1 MRNKKTSLAL
11 FILLII
17 VLAIIPVI
25 FTLSKLG
32 VFSVNKTAK
41 TESTA
46 TITAD
51 TLVCVADADYYPY
64 SFINEAGNPDGMDA
78 DIAIELGNRL
88 GKKAK
93 LELYDWE
100 TCKEIMKNG
109 QADLILGLNLPNT
122 NSEVKMDYGSY
133 HDSLISDILNDE
145 YEEMEPYVYAA
156 GALPSI
162 GASLQNPILCAQIEQ
177 TAKEMF
183 DDGTIPKLYNKWIGI
198 NIENNSF
205 EAVILNYAPF
215 YVVYSILSIILIAL
229 YIFCYLLSRR
239 RLRTEESRR
248 KDELHK
254 ASLAR
259 AIEMADSANEA
270 KTNFLFNMSH
280 DIRTPMN
287 AIIGYTVMARKYID
301 SKDKVTDCLDKI
313 DVSGQQ
319 LLSLVNQV
327 LDMSKIESGKMAIE
341 ETPADLIE
349 RASALLMIVEAS
361 AKAKGITL
369 EGKIKNIRNKDI
381 LTDTPRVNQVFI
393 NILGNAIKYT
403 PEGGKIIYTA
413 EQISD
418 PVDGVAKYR
427 FTVEDNGIG
436 MSKEYLTRIFD
447 SFSREHNTTNSG
459 IEGTG
464 LGMAIV
470 KKIVDMLGGK
480 IDIESKQG
488 FGTKVV
494 VTVDFKIQDI
504 SEMAQENVIEV
515 EEDAFQGKRILLV
528 EDNEMNREIA
538 RDILEDYGIYVE
550 EADDGDTA
558 VSMVKNSEHGFYN
571 AILMDVQMPRMNGY
585 EATMAIRELEDI
597 ELASIPIIAMTAN
610 AFEEDRKRALAVG
623 MNEHLSKPIDI
634 TKLVQTLDRFII

>member
-287 AIIGYTVMARKYID
+287 AIIGYTVMAKKYLD

-403 PEGGKIIYTA
+403 PEGGKIVYTA

>member
-177 TAKEMF
+177 TAREMF

>member
-1 MRNKKTSLAL
+1 MKNKKIGICL

-17 VLAIIPVI
+17 LLIAIPIL
-25 FTLSKLG
+25 FTLWEMGYLSRTNT
-32 VFSVNKTAK
+32 VEA
-41 TESTA
+41 ESTA
-46 TITAD
+46 NMTAD
-51 TLVCVADADYYPY
+51 TLVFVADENYYPF
-64 SFINEAGNPDGMDA
+64 SFINQQGQPDGMDA
-78 DIAIELGNRL
+78 EMAVELANRI

-93 LELYDWE
+93 IELHDWK
-100 TCKEIMKNG
+100 TCKEIMKEG
-109 QADLILGLNLPNT
+109 KADVILGLNVPNEG
-122 NSEVKMDYGSY
+122 SDVQMASGSY
-133 HDSLISDILNDE
+133 HSQLVSSLLYIEEDE
-145 YEEMEPYVYAA
+145 MLPYVCTASVLPSV
-156 GALPSI
+156 GALRSNEVL
-162 GASLQNPILCAQIEQ
+162 SSQIDQ
-177 TAKEMF
+177 AVTEMF
-183 DDGTIPKLYNKWIGI
+183 EDGTIPKLLSKWVGI
-198 NIENNSF
+198 SIENNSF
-205 EAVILNYAPF
+205 EAVLVNNVSFYIVYTILAGLLVGLF
-215 YVVYSILSIILIAL
+215 
-229 YIFCYLLSRR
+229 IFSYLLVRR
-239 RLRTEESRR
+239 HMRAEENHR

-287 AIIGYTVMARKYID
+287 AIIGYTVMAKKYLD

-313 DVSGQQ
+313 DISSQQ

-327 LDMSKIESGKMAIE
+327 LDMSKIESGKITIE
-341 ETPADLIE
+341 EAPADLIE
-349 RASALLMIVEAS
+349 RASAMLMIVEAS

-403 PEGGKIIYTA
+403 PEGGKIVYTA

-418 PVDGVAKYR
+418 SVDGVAKYR

-504 SEMAQENVIEV
+504 SEMAQENVIEL

-558 VSMVKNSEHGFYN
+558 VSMVKHSAHGYYD
-571 AILMDVQMPRMNGY
+571 AILMDIQMPRMNGY

-634 TKLVQTLDRFII
+634 TKLVQTLDKFII

>member
-287 AIIGYTVMARKYID
+287 AIIGYTVMAKKYLD

-313 DVSGQQ
+313 DISGQQ

-327 LDMSKIESGKMAIE
+327 LDMSKIESGKMTIE
-341 ETPADLIE
+341 EAPADLIE

>member
-100 TCKEIMKNG
+100 TCKEMMKNG